1 MTRNKYNHSQWQ
13 MLRNVVKISHMKE
26 YPKEFCTDMEAD
38 KILDKITPQT
48 LEKLYELAV
57 NHGISEL

>member
-1 MTRNKYNHSQWQ
+1 
-13 MLRNVVKISHMKE
+13 
-26 YPKEFCTDMEAD
+26 MEAD
-38 KILDKITPQT
+38 KILDKITPET

>member
-1 MTRNKYNHSQWQ
+1 

-48 LEKLYELAV
+48 LEKLYELAF